1 MDITELILKANISS
15 MPFLLHAKMSEDSNP
30 STCILHLPLPLIIT
44 FFWIFVS
51 GRWGNTPLDEARIG
65 GNKNLIKLLEEAMS
79 AQLSEFS
86 SCSQEIRGTT
96 KTTTFASVILP

>member
-1 MDITELILKANISS
+1 MILKANISS
-15 MPFLLHAKMSEDSNP
+15 MPFLLHVKMSEDSNP
-30 STCILHLPLPLIIT
+30 STCILHLLLPLIIT